1 MLGGGN
7 KRKIPHMDTLV
18 GHNTKIVGD
27 IHFEG
32 GLHVD
37 GLIEGNVNARDAG
50 SRLSISE
57 RGQVQGEVRVPE
69 VMLNGMVKGD
79 VYASE
84 RVELGAKAKVEGNVY
99 YNLIRM
105 EAGATVNGRGDQPNM
120 HDILTG
126 SQADGTAFP
135 PGEDRTCKNY
145 TSSGEGAVMVGHH
158 DRMGPDDSPPAK
170 SWNASHPSRGGC
182 SQDALRGTGGAGL
195 FYCFA
200 AN

>member
-27 IHFEG
+27 VHFEG

-37 GLIEGNVNARDAG
+37 GLIEGNVHARDAG

-57 RGQVQGEVRVPE
+57 RGQIQGEVRVPE

-79 VYASE
+79 VYSSE
-84 RVELGAKAKVEGNVY
+84 RIELGAKAKVEGNVY

-105 EAGATVNGRGDQPNM
+105 EAGSTVNGKLVHKPGGQPMLALKHEN
-120 HDILTG
+120 G
-126 SQADGTAFP
+126 AQADAAH
-135 PGEDRTCKNY
+135 ENRKEQ
-145 TSSGEGAVMVGHH
+145 SGG
-158 DRMGPDDSPPAK
+158 
-170 SWNASHPSRGGC
+170 
-182 SQDALRGTGGAGL
+182 
-195 FYCFA
+195 
-200 AN
+200 

>member
-1 MLGGGN
+1 MLGGN

-37 GLIEGNVNARDAG
+37 GLVEGNVNARDSG

-57 RGQVQGEVRVPE
+57 RGQVQGEVHVPE

-79 VYASE
+79 VYATD
-84 RVELGAKAKVEGNVY
+84 RVELGAKARVEGNVY

-105 EAGATVNGRGDQPNM
+105 EAGAMVNGKLVHR
-120 HDILTG
+120 
-126 SQADGTAFP
+126 
-135 PGEDRTCKNY
+135 PGKEPVLALNHERKNQQQD
-145 TSSGEGAVMVGHH
+145 E
-158 DRMGPDDSPPAK
+158 PA
-170 SWNASHPSRGGC
+170 A
-182 SQDALRGTGGAGL
+182 SQDEDGQTTG
-195 FYCFA
+195 
-200 AN
+200 

>member
-84 RVELGAKAKVEGNVY
+84 RVELAAKAKVEGNVY

-105 EAGATVNGRGDQPNM
+105 EAGATVNGKLVHKPGGQPMLALKHENER
-120 HDILTG
+120 TG
-126 SQADGTAFP
+126 TDESTAT
-135 PGEDRTCKNY
+135 PGPEAR
-145 TSSGEGAVMVGHH
+145 
-158 DRMGPDDSPPAK
+158 
-170 SWNASHPSRGGC
+170 
-182 SQDALRGTGGAGL
+182 
-195 FYCFA
+195 
-200 AN
+200 

>member
-7 KRKIPHMDTLV
+7 KRKVSQMDTLV

-37 GLIEGNVNARDAG
+37 GLIEGNVHARDPG

-79 VYASE
+79 VYAAD
-84 RVELGAKAKVEGNVY
+84 RIELGVKARVEGNVY

-105 EAGATVNGRGDQPNM
+105 EAGATVNGKLVHKPEQP
-120 HDILTG
+120 IL
-126 SQADGTAFP
+126 ALKH
-135 PGEDRTCKNY
+135 EN
-145 TSSGEGAVMVGHH
+145 
-158 DRMGPDDSPPAK
+158 
-170 SWNASHPSRGGC
+170 RGGKEV
-182 SQDALRGTGGAGL
+182 SDEETAAAQERAAENQQAG
-195 FYCFA
+195 
-200 AN
+200 

>member
-84 RVELGAKAKVEGNVY
+84 RVELGTKAKVEGNVY

-105 EAGATVNGRGDQPNM
+105 EAGATVNGKLVHKPGGQPMLALKHENNGGKAT
-120 HDILTG
+120 D
-126 SQADGTAFP
+126 ADAA
-135 PGEDRTCKNY
+135 N
-145 TSSGEGAVMVGHH
+145 SG
-158 DRMGPDDSPPAK
+158 
-170 SWNASHPSRGGC
+170 
-182 SQDALRGTGGAGL
+182 QGAG
-195 FYCFA
+195 
-200 AN
+200 

>member
-7 KRKIPHMDTLV
+7 KRKIPAMDTLV

-37 GLIEGNVNARDAG
+37 GRIEGNVHATETG

-57 RGQVQGEVRVPE
+57 RGQVQGEVRVTE
-69 VMLNGMVKGD
+69 VMLNGTVKGD

-84 RVELGAKAKVEGNVY
+84 RIELGAHAKVEGNVY

-105 EAGATVNGRGDQPNM
+105 EAGATVNGKLVHKPGGQPMLALRHENGAKQRSE
-120 HDILTG
+120 TP
-126 SQADGTAFP
+126 A
-135 PGEDRTCKNY
+135 
-145 TSSGEGAVMVGHH
+145 GEG
-158 DRMGPDDSPPAK
+158 K
-170 SWNASHPSRGGC
+170 EPSQG
-182 SQDALRGTGGAGL
+182 
-195 FYCFA
+195 
-200 AN
+200 

>member
-7 KRKIPHMDTLV
+7 KRRGSQMDTLV

-37 GLIEGNVNARDAG
+37 GLIEGNVYARDAG

-79 VYASE
+79 VYAGD
-84 RVELGAKAKVEGNVY
+84 RIELGIKAKVEGNVY

-105 EAGATVNGRGDQPNM
+105 EAGATVNGKLVHKPGGSPVLALKHEQDARQQGETDAPQN
-120 HDILTG
+120 DDDNG
-126 SQADGTAFP
+126 SQ
-135 PGEDRTCKNY
+135 
-145 TSSGEGAVMVGHH
+145 
-158 DRMGPDDSPPAK
+158 
-170 SWNASHPSRGGC
+170 
-182 SQDALRGTGGAGL
+182 QAG
-195 FYCFA
+195 
-200 AN
+200 

>member
-7 KRKIPHMDTLV
+7 KRKGSQMDTLV
-18 GHNTKIVGD
+18 GHNTKIIGD

-37 GLIEGNVNARDAG
+37 GLIEGNIYARDAG

-79 VYASE
+79 VYAGE
-84 RVELGAKAKVEGNVY
+84 RVELGVKAKVEGNVY

-105 EAGATVNGRGDQPNM
+105 EAGATVNGKLVHKPEGSPVLALKHEQDAQQRSDTGAAHGD
-120 HDILTG
+120 
-126 SQADGTAFP
+126 
-135 PGEDRTCKNY
+135 
-145 TSSGEGAVMVGHH
+145 V
-158 DRMGPDDSPPAK
+158 DDSK
-170 SWNASHPSRGGC
+170 
-182 SQDALRGTGGAGL
+182 QAG
-195 FYCFA
+195 
-200 AN
+200 

>member
-27 IHFEG
+27 IYFEG

-37 GLIEGNVNARDAG
+37 GLVEGNVNARDTG

-84 RVELGAKAKVEGNVY
+84 RVELGSKAKVEGNVY

-105 EAGATVNGRGDQPNM
+105 EAGATVNGKLVHKPGGQPM
-120 HDILTG
+120 LALKHEQQK
-126 SQADGTAFP
+126 SAEKKEASGTATDDELAATRDP
-135 PGEDRTCKNY
+135 SQG
-145 TSSGEGAVMVGHH
+145 TS
-158 DRMGPDDSPPAK
+158 
-170 SWNASHPSRGGC
+170 N
-182 SQDALRGTGGAGL
+182 TG
-195 FYCFA
+195 
-200 AN
+200 